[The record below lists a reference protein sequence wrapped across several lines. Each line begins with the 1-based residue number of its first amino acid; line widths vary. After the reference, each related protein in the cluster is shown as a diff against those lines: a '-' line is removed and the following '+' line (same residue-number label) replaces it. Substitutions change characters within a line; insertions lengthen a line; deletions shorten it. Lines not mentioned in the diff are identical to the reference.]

1 MEKRGSGAGKRER
14 RKGMERKVG
23 KGVSERGEREEGKWR
38 EEGTGGVKGCGDTG
52 NEDVRDEG
60 KRGEGKTEGG
70 KER

>member
-1 MEKRGSGAGKRER
+1 
-14 RKGMERKVG
+14 MERKVG